1 MNIGQQNGSAAA
13 AEAPLVVVVE
23 DEAPVRN
30 ALSSLFRSVGYRV
43 AVYAAPHELLAGGV
57 PEDANC
63 LVLDIRLPITS
74 GLDLQKQ
81 LNDGQISTP
90 IVFMTGHGDIQMS
103 VQAMKAGAVDFL
115 AKPFREQEMLDAVTA
130 AIERDLQRRQAEA
143 GLADLR
149 RRLLS
154 LTPREREILE
164 LATTGM
170 MNKQIAAELG
180 VSEVTVKI
188 HRGRVMQKME
198 ARSIAELVRYTEAL
212 GIRRQEGRQ

>member
-1 MNIGQQNGSAAA
+1 MSIAQKNGPATAS
-13 AEAPLVVVVE
+13 EAPLVVVVE

-43 AVYAAPHELLAGGV
+43 TAYAAPHDLLAEGV

-81 LNDGQISTP
+81 LNDGQISIP

-130 AIERDLQRRQAEA
+130 AIERDLQRREADA

-149 RRLLS
+149 RRLQS

-164 LATTGM
+164 LATAGM
-170 MNKQIAAELG
+170 MNK
-180 VSEVTVKI
+180 
-188 HRGRVMQKME
+188 
-198 ARSIAELVRYTEAL
+198 
-212 GIRRQEGRQ
+212 

>member
-1 MNIGQQNGSAAA
+1 MSISQKNGPATAS
-13 AEAPLVVVVE
+13 EAPLVVVVE

-43 AVYAAPHELLAGGV
+43 TAYAAPHDLLAEGV

-81 LNDGQISTP
+81 LNDGQISIP

-130 AIERDLQRRQAEA
+130 AIERDLQRREADA

-149 RRLLS
+149 RRLQS

-164 LATTGM
+164 LATAGM
-170 MNKQIAAELG
+170 MNKQIAAELS

-198 ARSIAELVRYTEAL
+198 ARSIADLVRYAEAL
-212 GIRRQEGRQ
+212 GIRRQDGHQ